1 MSLYVGVY
9 ADGNDL
15 EQQLKEKYSKFSA
28 SELKE
33 NAELVNDTQ
42 WRTQDLKPG

>member
-15 EQQLKEKYSKFSA
+15 KQQLNMKFSV

-33 NAELVNDTQ
+33 NDGQAADCLWEAEYSLRSQ
-42 WRTQDLKPG
+42 LI